1 MKSRISAFAFTFFLV
16 LVLRC
21 LAISADKIY
30 LSEEEAPKM
39 VFPDAC
45 KLEIRV
51 VESTPE
57 LREKVKGLIGK
68 AEPSIW
74 EREYKTFIAKK
85 DSKVIGY
92 AVIVEEI
99 GKHRPITF
107 IVGVTPEGK
116 TENIAVMVYR
126 ESYGSEIRAKRF
138 LKQYEGKTLDDP
150 IRTRDDIVNI
160 SGATLSVR
168 AANVGVKKAL
178 ALISVVYLEGENR
191 SEERRVG
198 KECRSRW
205 SPYH

>member
-1 MKSRISAFAFTFFLV
+1 MKLGKSTLVLAFFLLFAFHHPAYV
-16 LVLRC
+16 
-21 LAISADKIY
+21 AEKIY

-39 VFPDAC
+39 VFPEADEF
-45 KLEIRV
+45 EIRV

-68 AEPSIW
+68 VEPSIW
-74 EREYKTFIAKK
+74 EKEYKTFIAKK

-107 IVGVTPEGK
+107 IVGVTPEG
-116 TENIAVMVYR
+116 EAGNIAVMIYR
-126 ESYGSEIRAKRF
+126 EPYGSEIRAKRF
-138 LKQYEGKTLDDP
+138 LKQYEGKTLNDP
-150 IRTRDDIVNI
+150 IRTREDIVNI

-178 ALISVVYLEGENR
+178 ALIRVVYLQGENTV
-191 SEERRVG
+191 E
-198 KECRSRW
+198 
-205 SPYH
+205 

>member
-1 MKSRISAFAFTFFLV
+1 MKLRKSTLAFAFSL
-16 LVLRC
+16 L
-21 LAISADKIY
+21 LALCYSAIGAEKIY

-39 VFPDAC
+39 VFPEA
-45 KLEIRV
+45 EEFEVRIF
-51 VESTPE
+51 ESTPE
-57 LREKVKGLIGK
+57 LREKIKSLIGK

-178 ALISVVYLEGENR
+178 ALITIVYLEGEN
-191 SEERRVG
+191 SG
-198 KECRSRW
+198 D
-205 SPYH
+205 

>member
-1 MKSRISAFAFTFFLV
+1 MKLRKSTLAFTFSL
-16 LVLRC
+16 L
-21 LAISADKIY
+21 LALYYSAIGAEKIY

-39 VFPDAC
+39 VFPEA
-45 KLEIRV
+45 EEFEVRIF
-51 VESTPE
+51 ESTPE
-57 LREKVKGLIGK
+57 LREKIKSLIGK

-178 ALISVVYLEGENR
+178 ALISVVYLEGEN
-191 SEERRVG
+191 SG
-198 KECRSRW
+198 D
-205 SPYH
+205 

>member
-1 MKSRISAFAFTFFLV
+1 MKLGIVTLVFVCFL
-16 LVLRC
+16 L
-21 LAISADKIY
+21 LALHYPAYGGEKIY

-39 VFPDAC
+39 VFPEA
-45 KLEIRV
+45 EEFEVRIF
-51 VESTPE
+51 ESTPE
-57 LREKVKGLIGK
+57 LREKIKSLIGK

-92 AVIVEEI
+92 AVIIEEI

-107 IVGVTPEGK
+107 IVGVTPEGQ

-178 ALISVVYLEGENR
+178 ALISVVYLEGEN
-191 SEERRVG
+191 SG
-198 KECRSRW
+198 D
-205 SPYH
+205 

>member
-39 VFPDAC
+39 VFPEADEF
-45 KLEIRV
+45 EIRV

-68 AEPSIW
+68 VEPSIW
-74 EREYKTFIAKK
+74 EKEYKTFIAKN

-92 AVIVEEI
+92 AVIVDEI

-116 TENIAVMVYR
+116 AENIAVMVYR
-126 ESYGSEIRAKRF
+126 EPYGSEIRAKRF

-150 IRTRDDIVNI
+150 IRTRKDIVNI

-178 ALISVVYLEGENR
+178 ALIGVVYLQGENAV
-191 SEERRVG
+191 E
-198 KECRSRW
+198 
-205 SPYH
+205 